1 MIISASY
8 KTDIPTFYGPWFME
22 RLRTGYCKTVNPYNS
37 KVQTVPL
44 TRETVEGIVFWTK
57 NVGPMMKFLPEIS
70 DMGFPFVVQHTI
82 TGYPRTLETSV
93 TDPEK
98 AVSFVRKIAE
108 RFGRRCVVWRYD
120 PILITD
126 LTSAQWHVSNFS
138 KLASQLEGLSDEVV
152 VSLATFYEKTK
163 RNLERTAKENG
174 FTWTDPA
181 RTQKVEILSRHVEI
195 AASHGLQLTI
205 CAQPENLV
213 PGAKEAHCIDA
224 QRLSDLG
231 GAPIK
236 AKFHGNRP
244 GCACAEARDIGEY
257 DTCPHGCVYCYAVR
271 DPDLA
276 HRRHRAHDP
285 KSEFLFPPSSKI
297 QDATA
302 IEDQPRL
309 L

>member
-22 RLRTGYCKTVNPYNS
+22 RLRAGYCKVLNPYNS
-37 KVQTVPL
+37 KTQTVLL
-44 TRETVEGIVFWTK
+44 TKEAVEGIVFWTK
-57 NVGPMMKFLPEIS
+57 NVGPMMKYLPEIS
-70 DMGFPFVVQHTI
+70 DMGFPFVIQHTI
-82 TGYPRTLETSV
+82 TGYPRALETSV
-93 TDPEK
+93 TDAAK
-98 AVSFVRKIAE
+98 AIAYVRQIAE
-108 RFGRRCVVWRYD
+108 RCGQRCVVWRYD
-120 PILITD
+120 PILFTD
-126 LTSAQWHVSNFS
+126 LTSAQWHISNFS
-138 KLASQLEGLSDEVV
+138 MLARQLSGLTDEVV
-152 VSLATFYEKTK
+152 VSFATFYQKTQ
-163 RNLERTAKENG
+163 RNLEKAAKENG
-174 FTWTDPA
+174 FRWSDPA
-181 RTQKVEILSRHVEI
+181 RTQKVEILSRFVEI
-195 AASHGLQLTI
+195 SAAHGLQLTV

-224 QRLSDLG
+224 QRLAELR

-244 GCACAEARDIGEY
+244 GCECAEARDIGEY

-285 KSEFLFPPSSKI
+285 KSEFLFPPPSQT
-297 QDATA
+297 QDATE
-302 IEDQPRL
+302 IGDQPRL